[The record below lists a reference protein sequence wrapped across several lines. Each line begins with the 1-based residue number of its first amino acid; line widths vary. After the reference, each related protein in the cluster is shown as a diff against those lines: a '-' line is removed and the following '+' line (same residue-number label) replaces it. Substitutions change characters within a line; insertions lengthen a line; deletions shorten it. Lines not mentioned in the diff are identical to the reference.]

1 VRDRPFDIGPGETV
15 HVTVSIGFCAF
26 PLDPRH
32 PRLWDWRAC
41 LGLADSALY
50 AAKAQGRDGYVGAIR
65 AQGLSPRD
73 APEGLAAWRAEAR
86 LVVAS
91 SSVDDALTA

>member
-1 VRDRPFDIGPGETV
+1 VN
-15 HVTVSIGFCAF
+15 VTVSIGFCAF

-41 LGLADSALY
+41 LALADSALY
-50 AAKAQGRDGYVGAIR
+50 AAKAQGRDGYLGAIR
-65 AQGLSPRD
+65 ADGLSPSE
-73 APEGLAAWRAEAR
+73 APEGLDAWRAQRR

-91 SSVDDALTA
+91 SSVDDALTI